1 MVTKEIFNR
10 NGPDTLKGMG
20 AKEVIEFLL
29 DRTRYALNEYRLIR
43 DFTWVNYAC
52 GVPHGCI
59 KFCVV
64 KRSDRNGYSKGWI
77 EIDFNYIEQNK
88 LTEVSLVANKIT
100 ESYVNIEPEHF
111 EELFKED

>member
-59 KFCVV
+59 HFHVIK
-64 KRSDRNGYSKGWI
+64 SGDRNCRTEGWI
-77 EIDFNYIEQNK
+77 ELEFDYVVKNK
-88 LTEVSLVANKIT
+88 LTEVILSANNIT
-100 ESYVNIEPEHF
+100 SSSVCIRPEHF